1 MYDDKK
7 EKNLVK
13 TITDNLNS
21 GINNKAF
28 CEAMSHE
35 HRTLQYDFTNLC
47 LWWLEKCR
55 DMYEEGNYDGRN
67 VYACSTGKFLMDYY
81 DKGEW
86 K

>member
-1 MYDDKK
+1 MYNNEK

-13 TITDNLNS
+13 TITDNLNT
-21 GINNKAF
+21 GISNKEF
-28 CEAMSHE
+28 CDAMSRE
-35 HRTLQYDFTNLC
+35 HRSLQYGFTNLC

-55 DMYEEGNYDGRN
+55 DMYDEGRYDGRN
-67 VYACSTGKFLMDYY
+67 EYSCKAGKILMDYY